1 MLENQIEP
9 VAEIKTKEE
18 SAKIEALH
26 GSQPPQITLI
36 PDVTKD
42 YLKEE
47 QKQRRQEIDHLMAK
61 IEDDQRYGLII
72 TGAVWSWLA
81 TNRDKLQSPFDIV
94 AVFVPVVIMLFFA
107 WRRKVLVFS
116 IQKNAEYLK
125 QLEGLFGVPEGF
137 GWERW
142 LEGYSKTSKR
152 KLTLGRASK
161 AFWYW
166 LIMANLILAGLF
178 IWVIRK

>member
-1 MLENQIEP
+1 MLEKQIEP
-9 VAEIKTKEE
+9 IAEIKTKVEI
-18 SAKIEALH
+18 AKIEAPH
-26 GSQPPQITLI
+26 GSQPLQITLI
-36 PDVTKD
+36 PDATKD

-94 AVFVPVVIMLFFA
+94 AVIVPVVIMLFFA

-142 LEGYSKTSKR
+142 LEGYSKTSKH

-178 IWVIRK
+178 IWIIRK

>member
-1 MLENQIEP
+1 MLENQIESI
-9 VAEIKTKEE
+9 AEIKTKEE

-26 GSQPPQITLI
+26 SSLPPQITLI
-36 PDVTKD
+36 PDPTKD

-47 QKQRRQEIDHLMAK
+47 QKQRRQEIDHLTAK
-61 IEDDQRYGLII
+61 LEDDQRYGLII
-72 TGAVWSWLA
+72 TGAVWGWLA
-81 TNRDKLQSPFDIV
+81 TNRDKLQSPFDIIT
-94 AVFVPVVIMLFFA
+94 VFVPVVIMLFFA
-107 WRRKVLVFS
+107 WRRNVLSFS

-142 LEGYSKTSKR
+142 LESYSKTSKR
-152 KLTLGRASK
+152 RLTLGKASK

-178 IWVIRK
+178 TWIIRK